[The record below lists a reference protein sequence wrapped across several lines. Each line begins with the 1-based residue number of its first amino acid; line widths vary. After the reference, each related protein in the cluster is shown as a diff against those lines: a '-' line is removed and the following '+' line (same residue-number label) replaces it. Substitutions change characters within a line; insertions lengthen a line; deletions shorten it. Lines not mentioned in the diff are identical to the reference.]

1 MSPSGPAGRLLL
13 ALSAVAL
20 RTRAAVWPVAQA
32 IGRFPP
38 LARLRA
44 AIGRLPPGLA
54 LPLFLAPELCSRGGW
69 AGSAWLLLSGYPWR
83 AAALYAATKLL
94 AGGAALWIY
103 AACEPALLRVAW
115 FAALHGA
122 VGRIRR
128 SVLAGVRAW
137 VGWDAAVAQPSA
149 GKPPEVPHPQP
160 ARPE

>member
-1 MSPSGPAGRLLL
+1 MSPSRPARRLLL
-13 ALSAVAL
+13 ALSAATL
-20 RTRAAVWPVAQA
+20 RTQAAVRPVMQA

-83 AAALYAATKLL
+83 AAALYGATKIL
-94 AGGAALWIY
+94 AGGTALWIY

-115 FAALHGA
+115 FAALHSSL
-122 VGRIRR
+122 GRMRR
-128 SVLAGVRAW
+128 SVVAPVRAW
-137 VGWDAAVAQPSA
+137 IDWDAAVAQA
-149 GKPPEVPHPQP
+149 DVGD
-160 ARPE
+160 RPEGPPPRSTRTD